1 MLKRTDIV
9 DDEMLND
16 LKVIA
21 GFDCKRWECE
31 SCPLYTLDGDTGCVS
46 IDIQRMLD
54 NYYDGKEVIY

>member
-9 DDEMLND
+9 DAEMLND

-21 GFDCKRWECE
+21 GFNCRDWKCE

-46 IDIQRMLD
+46 IDVQRMLE
-54 NYYDGKEVIY
+54 NYDDGKEVIF